1 MTATQPLILV
11 VDDEESILESVTY
24 SLGHEGYRTETAMT
38 GEEAIKLFQA
48 TQPDLVI
55 LDYMLPDRS
64 GIEVCQ
70 AIRTLA
76 EVPVLFLT
84 ARDQLDDKVQAFDS
98 GADDYLS
105 KPFKFKELLVR
116 LRALLRRSGNRD
128 RAMTFGEISLDTNTR
143 RVTCQGQQVHLT
155 LREFQLLEL
164 LMRRPH
170 FVYTREQLLQQ
181 LWGWDPTTE
190 TNVLDVHV
198 SSLRA
203 KLGDAD
209 RKVIR
214 TVRGVG
220 YSLG

>member
-1 MTATQPLILV
+1 MSSSQPLILV
-11 VDDEESILESVTY
+11 VDDEESILESVTF
-24 SLGHEGYRTETAMT
+24 SLAHEGYRTETAMT
-38 GEEAIKLFQA
+38 GEEAIKRFQA

-55 LDYMLPDRS
+55 LDFMLPDRS
-64 GIEVCQ
+64 GTEVCQ

-84 ARDQLDDKVQAFDS
+84 ARDQLEDKVQAFDS
-98 GADDYLS
+98 GADDYLA

-116 LRALLRRSGNRD
+116 LRALLRRSGNHD
-128 RAMTFGEISLDTNTR
+128 RAMSFGEITLDSNTR
-143 RVTCQGQQVHLT
+143 RVTCSGQQIHLT

-170 FVYTREQLLQQ
+170 FVYSREQLLQQ
-181 LWGWDPTTE
+181 LWGWDPSTE

-198 SSLRA
+198 SSLRS
-203 KLGDAD
+203 KLSDVD